1 MNNKNILVVSPHPD
15 DMEIGMGGTVS
26 KLITQG
32 FNIISCVAT
41 DGRRSTSVSGLSQ
54 DEVATIRRMEAR
66 EAALILGINELF
78 FWNLPHLKSTGNL
91 KEMREKLEEV
101 ISHFKPAEIF
111 ATHPT
116 IDKHPTHQTVS
127 KLLLDVL
134 RKMGKKESL
143 IPKRIRCYEVWTP
156 FERYDRVEDI
166 SDYIEKKKAAINA
179 HKSQLEY
186 KDYTEGI
193 LGLNRYRAVFNNTS
207 GVTEMKYAEVFLELS
222 LGAF

>member
-1 MNNKNILVVSPHPD
+1 
-15 DMEIGMGGTVS
+15 MEIGMGGTVS

-32 FNIISCVAT
+32 FNIISCVVT
-41 DGRRSTSVSGLSQ
+41 DGRRSTNVSGLGQ
-54 DEVATIRRMEAR
+54 GELVKRRKIETK
-66 EAALILGINELF
+66 EAAIVLGVKDLIFLGLDNVRSAVNQEGMK
-78 FWNLPHLKSTGNL
+78 N
-91 KEMREKLEEV
+91 KLGEV
-101 ISHFKPAEIF
+101 INHFKPTEIF
-111 ATHPT
+111 STHPT